1 MIHSAQRFL
10 DARRTLSSRSR
21 PLSPSLFV
29 ALYCVECGVCVDRC
43 LCSDMRPLLVAHVA
57 LLPVAFWCSYHTT
70 SHPAHGTHLT
80 QTTRTTRTS
89 TPLATHTPCTSHTQH
104 SPHTYHKCITPPTP
118 HTLHTHHIHTTPH
131 LLTTHD
137 HPHHSITTDSFL
149 LTQVRDGI
157 GLYCALWMHSVLVIK
172 SIHFIQS

>member
-1 MIHSAQRFL
+1 MLGARSPHDPGRYRLPCLWHSTVWSVACVSIDVCALTCGRSWSP
-10 DARRTLSSRSR
+10 TLPCFPWHSGA
-21 PLSPSLFV
+21 P
-29 ALYCVECGVCVDRC
+29 
-43 LCSDMRPLLVAHVA
+43 
-57 LLPVAFWCSYHTT
+57 T
-70 SHPAHGTHLT
+70 
-80 QTTRTTRTS
+80 
-89 TPLATHTPCTSHTQH
+89 TPLHIPHTALTSRKPHAPLAPPRHSQLTRRAPHTHST